1 MGRHYHGGHGGGR
14 SRGHHGGGY
23 HNPYM
28 TGSAFGDSLLNNVLT
43 GTIMLGITRLFDGFD
58 RCVDRSIANM
68 QQPQQVVYT
77 APPPQMMQPMQQMA
91 PPMAYQM
98 DIYGNIY
105 DANGNIVGN
114 ANRQATLTTM

>member
-1 MGRHYHGGHGGGR
+1 MSRHYHGGHGGR
-14 SRGHHGGGY
+14 SRGYHGGGY
-23 HNPYM
+23 HNQYM

-43 GTIMLGITRLFDGFD
+43 GTIMMGITKLFDGFD

-68 QQPQQVVYT
+68 QAPPQQVVYT
-77 APPPQMMQPMQQMA
+77 APPPMA
-91 PPMAYQM
+91 PPVQQPPMMYQM

-114 ANRQATLTTM
+114 ANRPTTLTTTI